1 MPFDGMEV
9 RESCED
15 RPICPAERT
24 SSTLPAAAAR
34 PSKPLM
40 CSRRVMDVRLYGNRS
55 GYAVQNDV
63 DDYSRACALR
73 TDCSRVFLDS
83 AVSVGA
89 GLMSHAPVRHTPAP
103 TIAIRLTCS
112 WRIVIPSSNETTG
125 MMKLFADARVAS

>member
-9 RESCED
+9 RESREACED
-15 RPICPAERT
+15 GSISPAERT
-24 SSTLPAAAAR
+24 PSNVPAAAAR
-34 PSKPLM
+34 PSKPFM

-55 GYAVQNDV
+55 GHAVQNDV
-63 DDYSRACALR
+63 DNYSGACALR

-112 WRIVIPSSNETTG
+112 
-125 MMKLFADARVAS
+125 

>member
-34 PSKPLM
+34 PSKPFM

-55 GYAVQNDV
+55 AHAVQNDV
-63 DDYSRACALR
+63 DNYSRACALR
-73 TDCSRVFLDS
+73 TACGASFSIAQCPSAWASDRSTSISLLFELHTMLEQRVDK
-83 AVSVGA
+83 G
-89 GLMSHAPVRHTPAP
+89 
-103 TIAIRLTCS
+103 
-112 WRIVIPSSNETTG
+112 
-125 MMKLFADARVAS
+125 